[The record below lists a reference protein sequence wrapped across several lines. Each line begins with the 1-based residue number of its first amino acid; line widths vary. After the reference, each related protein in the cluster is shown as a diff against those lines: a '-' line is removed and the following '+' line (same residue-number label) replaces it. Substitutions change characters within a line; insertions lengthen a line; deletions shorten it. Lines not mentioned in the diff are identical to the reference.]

1 MTVRNLESVVSVAK
15 RDSVDFP
22 MHEYTRIRIETKQGW
37 HEIAVRENGSLEI
50 LSQTSLAVV
59 PRSGNVVHV
68 HLTRKA

>member
-1 MTVRNLESVVSVAK
+1 
-15 RDSVDFP
+15 